1 MSDQTLAARPIELVS
16 AVWKRRKWLAVLA
29 FVLPFSAVLG
39 LAAFLP
45 SVYRATALVV
55 VDRQQVPEDFVRSTV
70 TSGVETRLQLIREEI
85 LSRTRLA
92 DLVTKFNLY
101 PELRESGSVDAVV
114 GRMRRDTEVELL
126 GTEGRGRDRGGD
138 RGGTVSFRINYFAND
153 PQTAAR
159 VANALASFYPEENS
173 KIRERVTADT
183 AEFLG
188 RQLKDVKV
196 RLEAQD
202 RLVTE
207 FKNRHLGQTPD
218 HMPANLAI
226 MDRINTQLRLNHDN
240 QGRAGERLETLT
252 RQLAEA
258 EASVTGPEAAEP
270 AAVRLMKMKQ
280 DLAELRTT
288 FSDKYPDVILLRA
301 RIASLERQLA
311 GGATGDATGASQ
323 PGSDQ
328 RAPATPQVLQLR
340 RAVADAEAAIKD
352 LKLEERRLRDEATT
366 YERRVQLTPGFEQEF
381 QKLSRDLATVA
392 DLDRTLSRR
401 YEEAQ
406 LAEKLEQRQK
416 GEQFRVLEH
425 ANPPPSSAPNRLRL
439 LLMGFF
445 LSCAL
450 AGGAVVLAEHLD
462 TSFHRVDDLRASAPV
477 PVYSVPLIVTEA
489 DLRRSRWQ
497 LGVSAVAMAAGVAL
511 VFGASYLT
519 ATGRVP
525 GVSELA
531 YSLMVR
537 V

>member
-1 MSDQTLAARPIELVS
+1 MNDQSLAARPIELVS

-45 SVYRATALVV
+45 SVYRASALVV

-70 TSGVETRLQLIREEI
+70 TSGVETRLQIIREEI
-85 LSRTRLA
+85 LSQTRLA
-92 DLVTKFNLY
+92 DLVTRFDLY
-101 PELRESGSVDAVV
+101 PELRKSGSIRAVV
-114 GRMRRDTEVELL
+114 GQMRRDTEVELK
-126 GTEGRGRDRGGD
+126 GMEERARDRGGA
-138 RGGTVSFRINYFAND
+138 VSFRISYFAND
-153 PQTAAR
+153 PQTAAQ

-173 KIRERVTADT
+173 KIRERATADT

-207 FKNRHLGQTPD
+207 FKNRHLGQTPE

-240 QGRAGERLETLT
+240 QSRAAERLETLT
-252 RQLAEA
+252 RQLAAA
-258 EASVTGPEAAEP
+258 EANLSEPDAEP
-270 AAVRLMKMKQ
+270 AAVRLAKMKQ
-280 DLAELRTT
+280 ELAELRTT

-301 RIASLERQLA
+301 RIASLERQIA
-311 GGATGDATGASQ
+311 GGATGDATGASR
-323 PGSDQ
+323 PGSDP
-328 RAPATPQVLQLR
+328 RAPVTPQVLQFR
-340 RAVADAEAAIKD
+340 RAVADAEAAVKD
-352 LKLEERRLRDEATT
+352 LKLEERRLRDEAVT

-497 LGVSAVAMAAGVAL
+497 LGVSAVAVAAGVAL
-511 VFGASYLT
+511 IFGASYLT

-525 GVSELA
+525 GVSDLA